1 MGTNHESSFAKCP
14 GLFQFYVQ
22 FEHFFL
28 KKIPVKRFS
37 AIFHAKALRK
47 ANLKIHWYWAFQQ
60 EAGIAAIGVTFS
72 NPSAAI
78 CPLSSGWQNMGVSFD
93 SAKLDGPVK
102 RQQAFNTLHG
112 N

>member
-1 MGTNHESSFAKCP
+1 MTFMGTNHESSFAKCP

-60 EAGIAAIGVTFS
+60 EAGIAGRIS
-72 NPSAAI
+72 
-78 CPLSSGWQNMGVSFD
+78 
-93 SAKLDGPVK
+93 
-102 RQQAFNTLHG
+102 TLLRTKEILL
-112 N
+112 NKEK